1 MARAAIRPVS
11 AASSRTS
18 AARGRAVVGRL
29 GYALPVLQEIPLD
42 DGQDPVPLARPGRG
56 ARRAAVGAEGEI
68 RGMEPAAAVVWDVVV
83 GDGSPEADAAPVAD
97 RALAEA
103 DREAPVGRPAADVA
117 ARGAHGQASRQ
128 GWHGGPSIAPSGS
141 TDATTGRL
149 LRRRRAGSLGRS
161 GWTSPALPSDVHAS
175 ATTDGIAVSRPDD
188 LAPFTEHGGPRE
200 TSQTLAAEDP
210 IRAVYDFR
218 YQFPDAAFAKAF
230 LDAAETELG
239 EVWSG
244 AERQSLPS
252 SERPVPDTRL
262 YRFEDTLFDMGIV
275 ALDYL
280 MRLDTLVAKVFI
292 ESCGRIPNH
301 MVQGPPSDRAT
312 QRLQDL
318 RALLGRDGR

>member
-11 AASSRTS
+11 AASSRAS

-230 LDAAETELG
+230 LDAARRS
-239 EVWSG
+239 WARCG
-244 AERQSLPS
+244 AAPNASRYRARSVPAGHP
-252 SERPVPDTRL
+252 PVPLETRCS
-262 YRFEDTLFDMGIV
+262 IW
-275 ALDYL
+275 A
-280 MRLDTLVAKVFI
+280 
-292 ESCGRIPNH
+292 SS
-301 MVQGPPSDRAT
+301 PST
-312 QRLQDL
+312 T
-318 RALLGRDGR
+318 